1 VLGNQWNDRWAH
13 ELRNPRELCQTPKTN
28 GDFQESS
35 SDRKAAPLLKYY
47 IFLKYYAAAQVTLC
61 ERSELY
67 VFLKQLLNIVRFL
80 KFICSFTL
88 KAISSSKQSQACAGG
103 FNQGIARLAK
113 SVARYKNPYL

>member
-1 VLGNQWNDRWAH
+1 VPNTENQR
-13 ELRNPRELCQTPKTN
+13 RFP
-28 GDFQESS
+28 
-35 SDRKAAPLLKYY
+35 RKAAAIEKQRRYFKYY

-103 FNQGIARLAK
+103 CLDGEIGLKQGIARMVKLAFCPICE
-113 SVARYKNPYL
+113 NPHELQEPCICRG

>member
-1 VLGNQWNDRWAH
+1 MSY
-13 ELRNPRELCQTPKTN
+13 ETRESCAKHRKPTAISKK
-28 GDFQESS
+28 SS

-103 FNQGIARLAK
+103 CPDGEIGLLPDLRK
-113 SVARYKNPYL
+113 PSRVARTHICRG